1 MAQPRFASPA
11 LNAKTLSNQVPLQK
25 RLLVIVLLITVL
37 GMVLSSLAVYTL
49 MRGLLYQRADALL
62 QEGMDTWVGQA
73 TPWPSMGAPSEFR
86 QAISYP
92 GVPGFQYLGV
102 HSLNQPNFSQ
112 LQSAAPQT
120 VDSLPGSEEAVEWRA
135 MAEVHSDGTIEYVA
149 KSLETEQ
156 RMLTSLA
163 IVSAGIG
170 TFTVICIGFA
180 GNFFIRRAL
189 APLREVEN
197 TALSIADGDM
207 ERRVPAWPR
216 ETEVGRLSYAVNT
229 MVSQLQDSVE
239 QSREKEE
246 QMRRFV
252 GDASHELRTPL
263 TSVRGYT
270 ELYRKGMVSDP
281 DMVLSKIDEESG
293 RMKLLV
299 EDLLALTR
307 AEGTR
312 LDTREVDMFDVV
324 SSVRSTASAAFPGR
338 VLRVENEALN
348 VPMVKGDPDRLH
360 QVMLNLVS
368 NAFKHGGPDTE
379 VVITLRENLDKV
391 FIDVADN
398 GVGMSQEDAEHIF
411 ERFYRADSSRNRA
424 SGGGSGLGLAITKS
438 IIESHGGAISV
449 RTAPGEG
456 STFTLSLPMV

>member
-1 MAQPRFASPA
+1 MIRPH
-11 LNAKTLSNQVPLQK
+11 LSTQTPTSQIPLQK
-25 RLLVIVLLITVL
+25 RLLAIVLLITIL
-37 GMVLSSLAVYTL
+37 GMALSSVAVYAL
-49 MRGLLYQRADALL
+49 MRGLLYQRADDQLR
-62 QEGMDTWVGQA
+62 EGLDTWVGQA

-86 QAISYP
+86 QAVRYPQLPGYYYYGSYAASQP
-92 GVPGFQYLGV
+92 DFSELEGF
-102 HSLNQPNFSQ
+102 H
-112 LQSAAPQT
+112 AQT
-120 VDSLPGSEEAVEWRA
+120 VDSLPGSGGDIEWRA
-135 MAEVHSDGTIEYVA
+135 MAIANDDGSIEFVA
-149 KSLETEQ
+149 KSLEAEH
-156 RMLTSLA
+156 RMLASLA

-170 TFTVICIGFA
+170 TLTVICIGFA

-189 APLREVEN
+189 APLREVEQ
-197 TALSIADGDM
+197 TALAIADGDM
-207 ERRVPAWPR
+207 ERRVPAWSR
-216 ETEVGRLSYAVNT
+216 ETEVGKLSYAVNT
-229 MVSQLQDSVE
+229 MVGQLQESVE
-239 QSREKEE
+239 ESRAKEE

-270 ELYRKGMVSDP
+270 ELYRTGMVDDP

-307 AEGTR
+307 AEGAR
-312 LDTREVDMFDVV
+312 LDAREVDMFEVV
-324 SSVRSTASAAFPGR
+324 SSVRSTARAAFPGR
-338 VLRVENEALN
+338 VLNVNNEALN

-368 NAFKHGGPDTE
+368 NAFKHGGSDSE
-379 VVITLRENLDKV
+379 VTITLRENLDKV
-391 FIDVADN
+391 FIDVADT
-398 GVGMSQEDAEHIF
+398 GVGMSPEDAEHIF
-411 ERFYRADSSRNRA
+411 ERFYRADASRNRA

-438 IIESHGGAISV
+438 IIEAHGGAISV